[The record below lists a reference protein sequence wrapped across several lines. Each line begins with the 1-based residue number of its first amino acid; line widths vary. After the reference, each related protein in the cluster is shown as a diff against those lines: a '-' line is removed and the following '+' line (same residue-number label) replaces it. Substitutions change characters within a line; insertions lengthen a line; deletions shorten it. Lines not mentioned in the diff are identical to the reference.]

1 MIINCQYAI
10 ITVMKRERLST
21 LGSNLKAERVRK
33 GYSQLELA
41 ELIDIHPNTL
51 GKIESGKQ
59 SPSALIVYDIAKA
72 LDVSFEDLFKNI
84 D

>member
-1 MIINCQYAI
+1 MNNRGIEAI
-10 ITVMKRERLST
+10 
-21 LGSNLKAERVRK
+21 RK

-72 LDVSFEDLFKNI
+72 LDVSFDDLFKNI